1 MRSVLPERFLAA
13 GQAISKAHNIRVLL
27 LIVAF
32 FSAMILCVPL
42 LSRFA
47 PLGYRRDFGIG
58 YFCLVGLGVFFGIYR
73 IFQHDKAMCFE
84 LGYLCPNCGGP
95 LYSSKAYEKITG
107 RCPVCQKTVA

>member
-27 LIVAF
+27 LIAAF
-32 FSAMILCVPL
+32 ISAMALLVPL

-47 PLGYRRDFGIG
+47 PLPHRHDFAIAYLCVAALGI
-58 YFCLVGLGVFFGIYR
+58 FIGIYR
-73 IFQHDKAMCFE
+73 IFHHDKAMCFE

-95 LYSSKAYEKITG
+95 LCSSKG
-107 RCPVCQKTVA
+107 M